1 MSGSAADEERW
12 YPGKHIGKA
21 VGKLG
26 LGGARGNSSVESA
39 VATATPAQDEDK
51 WYPGKHIGKA
61 ASRIASAAQD
71 GVAAVG
77 EGLAV
82 HVGRPVASRGSQVL
96 QATNEALG
104 SVAEAGGAAS
114 WAGSQLKAAGRG
126 GARAAARAI
135 RPVVMPIQALGS
147 VGRVASVNALALSLP
162 GIASAAT
169 PKVIDEIEKAL
180 REMHDGIFDVN
191 ADLDE
196 SIKSR
201 YKVKVVLPARSGRD
215 SSATDASA
223 GDGAPAPA
231 PATAISAAKQF
242 VHASVAEPRS
252 RLSAVQSLR
261 ISLSNVSRAVP
272 QKTEDGGDVVVLAL
286 EVDADVEVVLHTGAV
301 YVQADGKYC
310 WYPTVGCWPRRLHVV
325 GPLRVWWDVR
335 GGVLSAIFLSPPDVC
350 FAGATSCTG
359 CAVPELISDALVEAV
374 MRVVLPKLFTE
385 DDPLH
390 LPIEAPVALRVS
402 AAIGDDDALS
412 SLRGQV
418 KHSVGVLTRFTTP
431 VLAGG
436 LTGSGVAVIPHF
448 ILKDAKGLVF
458 ITHLKVGLGVSATL
472 GFGLIICKLPSGEW
486 SAPSSIGTGGLGFG
500 VQTGASKT
508 DTLIILRSDD
518 AIRAFSGRGQLKIGT
533 DAVVAVGPIGR
544 EVTAE
549 TRMSLSAATAGFSY
563 SHSQGL
569 MLGVGLG
576 AEVLTTRRIDNE
588 EYHGLK
594 GVTVS
599 QILSGEVP
607 RPDDADA
614 KALYAL
620 VERVCRSGDPK
631 KE

>member
-1 MSGSAADEERW
+1 MSDAAVGDEGKW
-12 YPGKHIGKA
+12 YPGKY
-21 VGKLG
+21 LG
-26 LGGARGNSSVESA
+26 LGKARSSSVESTEPEA
-39 VATATPAQDEDK
+39 AAPAGADEGK

-61 ASRIASAAQD
+61 ASSMATAAKG

-82 HVGRPVASRGSQVL
+82 HIGRPVASRGSQVV
-96 QATNEALG
+96 QATSDAFD
-104 SVAEAGGAAS
+104 SVADAGVGGAAS

-126 GARAAARAI
+126 GAKAAARAI

-147 VGRVASVNALALSLP
+147 VGRVASVNALAMSLP
-162 GIASAAT
+162 GIASSAT

-180 REMHDGIFDVN
+180 REMHDGVFDVN

-201 YKVKVVLPARSGRD
+201 YKVRVVLPARSGGSDRG
-215 SSATDASA
+215 SSTADASA
-223 GDGAPAPA
+223 ADGAPASA
-231 PATAISAAKQF
+231 PATAAAAVTAAKQI

-252 RLSAVQSLR
+252 RLKAVQSLR
-261 ISLSNVSRAVP
+261 VGLSNVSRAVP

-286 EVDADVEVVLHTGAV
+286 EVDADIEVLLRPGAV
-301 YVQADGKYC
+301 YVQGDGRHC

-335 GGVLSAIFLSPPDVC
+335 GGVLSAIFLSPPAVS

-359 CAVPELISDALVEAV
+359 CAVPERLSDALIAAV

-412 SLRGQV
+412 TLRGQV

-431 VLAGG
+431 VVAGG
-436 LTGSGVAVIPHF
+436 LTGSGVAVIPGY
-448 ILKDAKGLVF
+448 ILKDARGLVF

-472 GFGLIICKLPSGEW
+472 GFGLIICRLPSGGW
-486 SAPSSIGTGGLGFG
+486 SAPSSIATGGIGIG

-508 DTLIILRSDD
+508 DTLIILRSAD

-549 TRMSLSAATAGFSY
+549 TRLSLSAATAGLSY

-576 AEVLTTRRIDNE
+576 AELLTTRRIDNE
-588 EYHGLK
+588 EYHGVK

-599 QILSGEVP
+599 QILDGTVP
-607 RPDDADA
+607 RPDDVDA

-620 VERVCRSGDPK
+620 VERVCR
-631 KE
+631 